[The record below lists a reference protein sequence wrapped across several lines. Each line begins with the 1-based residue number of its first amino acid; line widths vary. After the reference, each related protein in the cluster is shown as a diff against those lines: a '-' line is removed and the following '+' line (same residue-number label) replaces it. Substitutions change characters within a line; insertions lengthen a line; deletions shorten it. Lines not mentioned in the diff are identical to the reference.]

1 MEKDGS
7 SAVRRMRKRLDRDHD
22 CQLYEKDFNLAIRL
36 PLKSVED
43 VEEEDLVKAR
53 ESLEELGTSNIE
65 EKAVS
70 AYIIADEDH
79 LELEIELFL
88 EAVDEVE
95 VAPILDQI
103 VREESHK
110 RSSIDSRVRKI
121 VENLSVG
128 QRTKDVS
135 GTGSDSAKM
144 KASYTLGG
152 RGRVVGSRPAR
163 KDVDFGDVAVV
174 PSIRKAVR
182 EGSFDRIRGL
192 NLKKEHLQ
200 EKVYRSRTQ
209 TNLCL
214 VVDTSFYPDMKE
226 EINTMLWIIR
236 VLLTMAY
243 EKRYHVGIVSFSDND
258 AELELPFTTDVDK
271 GYEVVEKFDFGGLSP
286 LTSGLKT
293 GLEMLEMQRGDRTQ
307 TVSLMVV
314 LTRGKA
320 NVPLYPGGFVRRE
333 LDYLSGLLKELPIGV
348 LMVHIGD
355 EEEETMKEFSL
366 ESEARYYSPPMLEK
380 EPF

>member
-1 MEKDGS
+1 MDEEES
-7 SAVRRMRKRLDRDHD
+7 STVRRMRRKLSREYD
-22 CQLYEKDFNLAIRL
+22 CQLYEKDFNLAVRL
-36 PLKSVED
+36 PLESVED
-43 VEEEDLVKAR
+43 IEKDDLVKAGK
-53 ESLEELGTSNIE
+53 SLEELGTGDIE
-65 EKAVS
+65 EKSVS
-70 AYIIADEDH
+70 AFVLADEDH
-79 LELEIELFL
+79 LELEVDLFL
-88 EAVDEVE
+88 DAVEDAEVGT
-95 VAPILDQI
+95 ILDQI
-103 VREESHK
+103 VREESQK
-110 RSSIDSRVRKI
+110 RSSIDARIRKI
-121 VENLSVG
+121 IENLSVN

-182 EGSFDRIRGL
+182 EGSFDKIRGL
-192 NLKKEHLQ
+192 NLKREHLK

-209 TNLCL
+209 TNLCM
-214 VVDTSFYPDMKE
+214 VVDTSFYPDMNE
-226 EINTMLWIIR
+226 EINTMQWMIR
-236 VLLTMAY
+236 ILLTMAY
-243 EKRYHVGIVSFSDND
+243 ENRYHVGIVSFSDNS

-271 GYEVVEKFDFGGLSP
+271 GYEVVEDFDYGGLSP
-286 LTSGLKT
+286 LASGLKT
-293 GLEMLEMQRGDRTQ
+293 GLEMLEMQRGDRAQ

-333 LDYLSGLLKELPIGV
+333 LEYLSGLLKELPIGV

-355 EEEETMKEFSL
+355 EEEDMMKEFSL
-366 ESEARYYSPPMLEK
+366 ESQARYYSPPMLEK
-380 EPF
+380 KPF